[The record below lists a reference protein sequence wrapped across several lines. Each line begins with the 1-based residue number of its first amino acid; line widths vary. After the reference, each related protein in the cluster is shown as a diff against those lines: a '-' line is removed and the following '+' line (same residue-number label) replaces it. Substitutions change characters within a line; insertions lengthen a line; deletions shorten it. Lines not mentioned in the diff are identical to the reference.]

1 MGIFERLLSLGV
13 ALAIVDAELIAAAER
28 AAASGQVDTVSAW
41 VNDAMRLKLE
51 HDRRL
56 AALAELVADHE
67 AAHGVITPQELAEAA
82 REARRRATS
91 VRGVR
96 ASERRRTYGR

>member
-1 MGIFERLLSLGV
+1 MKGKQRLS
-13 ALAIVDAELIAAAER
+13 ASVDAELIAAAER

-56 AALAELVADHE
+56 VALAELVADHE
-67 AAHGVITPQELAEAA
+67 AAYGAITRQELAEAA

-96 ASERRRTYGR
+96 AGESRRKYGR